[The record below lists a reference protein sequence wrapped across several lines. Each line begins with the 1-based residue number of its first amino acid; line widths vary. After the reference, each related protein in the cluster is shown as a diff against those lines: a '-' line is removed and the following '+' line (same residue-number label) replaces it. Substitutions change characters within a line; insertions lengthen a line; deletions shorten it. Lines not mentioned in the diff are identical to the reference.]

1 MRNWCGRR
9 GGRRRARAGFE
20 ARAWLRYP
28 WSAAGPGR
36 GAGGWRQGQGGPRD
50 RPLRAFRLACGDLA
64 GGPPPTGT
72 PSDLAHRSGRHNKT
86 ARPQWGRAVLL
97 CRRGVRGLLVT
108 PLVGR
113 AALCARGRRPARSAL
128 FVAPLVFRA
137 PEGPAVGPGCLVCPW
152 AAARPRAVRAASFA
166 RRVASKPGQA
176 PPPPTGPA
184 AAHGPR
190 SLAPQP
196 SGPVGTLHTGGACVA
211 VTSPARPYRM
221 GTAAWVSGLST
232 QWRPVADA
240 DWCVG
245 SKRARA
251 LRALRR
257 PPHRRRLCRC
267 VWLGASPRSPAR
279 PRRRPRAPQPTGSI
293 AWPSRSCGALHAG
306 RANPLRVA
314 VRSRFEVVS
323 CPKCRPP
330 RRKTLKTGCYGR
342 SGLRFGRIG
351 TCHSALLAREPAIAS
366 GNPLCRT

>member
-1 MRNWCGRR
+1 MLCGVTATL
-9 GGRRRARAGFE
+9 GSN
-20 ARAWLRYP
+20 P
-28 WSAAGPGR
+28 SATAT
-36 GAGGWRQGQGGPRD
+36 A
-50 RPLRAFRLACGDLA
+50 
-64 GGPPPTGT
+64 
-72 PSDLAHRSGRHNKT
+72 
-86 ARPQWGRAVLL
+86 ARPHWGRAVLL
-97 CRRGVRGLLVT
+97 CLDGVRARVLGPGCLVC
-108 PLVGR
+108 L
-113 AALCARGRRPARSAL
+113 AR
-128 FVAPLVFRA
+128 
-137 PEGPAVGPGCLVCPW
+137 PGCLVCPW

-166 RRVASKPGQA
+166 RRVVSKPGQALPPPTGPAAWHRNPLVLSAPSIPAALVSLCVAGRVASKPGQA
-176 PPPPTGPA
+176 SPPPTGTAAWPSVPSGTLRTGGACVAVCGWARRLEAWPGPA